1 MSTLSPKAAT
11 FKAGSINTISRA
23 IAKESAPAIFAT
35 KPADYINTNRY
46 HFTPTFEVIDMM
58 EDMGYLLTAAKQ
70 SKTNVPLRRE
80 HGMHIVEFQH
90 PDLFVKDATTGDV
103 EARPT
108 IVLINS
114 SDGTKP
120 IQFEMGMFRLV
131 CSNGLMI
138 KDKDLGGFR
147 ERHTRFTFQEIKDLI
162 ASKVDALPKTIEKI
176 NKWSGIEMS
185 AKDRHAFAIEALALR
200 LSGDRVAEEYEIRE
214 ILNPKRAADEHNNLW
229 CTYNVVQENLIKG
242 GFQMNERQARPITNP
257 FTDLQLNQVLWQLA
271 EVFEGK

>member
-1 MSTLSPKAAT
+1 MTNKAAT
-11 FKAGSINTISRA
+11 FKAGAINTISRA
-23 IAKESAPAIFAT
+23 VAKEKAPAAFAT
-35 KPADYINTNRY
+35 KPASYINQSRY
-46 HFTPTFEVIDMM
+46 HFTPTHEVIDMM

-70 SKTNVPLRRE
+70 SKTNIPLRRD

-90 PDLFVKDATTGDV
+90 PDLFVKDSSTGDV

-131 CSNGLMI
+131 CSNGLVV

-147 ERHTRFTFQEIKDLI
+147 ERHTKFTFQEIKDLI
-162 ASKVDALPKTIEKI
+162 SSKVDALPKTIEKI

-185 AKDRHAFAIEALALR
+185 AKDRYSFAVEALALR
-200 LSGDRVAEEYEIRE
+200 LSGDRVAQEYEVRE
-214 ILNPKRAADEHNNLW
+214 ILNPKRTEDKHNNLW

-257 FTDLQLNQVLWQLA
+257 FTDLQLNQDLWQLA
-271 EVFEGK
+271 EAFEKN